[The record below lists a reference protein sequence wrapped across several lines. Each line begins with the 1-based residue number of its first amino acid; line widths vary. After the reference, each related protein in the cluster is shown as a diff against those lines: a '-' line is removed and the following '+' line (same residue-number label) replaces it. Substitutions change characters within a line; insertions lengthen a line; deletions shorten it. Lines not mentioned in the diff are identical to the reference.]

1 MGSPAAGRGLPE
13 SMRLAIFVIVGFVF
27 ASPAAAFDF
36 TPRQFTIYGGG
47 GKSVTT
53 PHGQA
58 SFRTLQF
65 ELLGDWRLV
74 TRWIPKAMAGVSV
87 SYHDIRQARSW
98 FGYTYGDP
106 NDSVRGES
114 AYFFVRRAWRQQKT
128 TQPYLEI
135 GTGPMWSNRR
145 VPAATSRF
153 NFNSQLGLGTIL
165 FADRHP
171 LYVVVRLGHISNGTF
186 AGRNPGWNVTSL
198 LAGTR
203 VHKFRQ

>member
-1 MGSPAAGRGLPE
+1 MTRLFIAAALV
-13 SMRLAIFVIVGFVF
+13 L
-27 ASPAAAFDF
+27 ASPLAAFDF
-36 TPRQFTIYGGG
+36 TPRDFTIYGGG

-53 PHGQA
+53 VHGQA

-65 ELLGDWRLV
+65 ELHGDWPLLK
-74 TRWIPKAMAGVSV
+74 RWVAKATAGVSV

-114 AYFFVRRAWRQQKT
+114 AYFFVRRAWREQESLR
-128 TQPYLEI
+128 PYVEV

-153 NFNSQLGLGTIL
+153 NFNSQFGLGTML
-165 FADRHP
+165 FADRQP
-171 LYVVVRLGHISNGTF
+171 MYVVVRFAHISNGLI

-198 LAGTR
+198 LVGTR
-203 VHKFRQ
+203 VHKFRR